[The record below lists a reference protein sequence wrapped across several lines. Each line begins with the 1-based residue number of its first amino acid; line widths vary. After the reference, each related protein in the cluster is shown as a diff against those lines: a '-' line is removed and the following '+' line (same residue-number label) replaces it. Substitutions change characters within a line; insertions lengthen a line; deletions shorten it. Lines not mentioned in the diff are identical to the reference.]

1 MKSLEKGQDKIQK
14 ICDKLR
20 HEILEPA
27 QTEAKKIVESAK
39 ANAEKIILEA
49 EKQAEQLIKQARGQ
63 IEQERNVFRSSL
75 QQSSK
80 QVLETLRQEIEQ
92 KFFNEELQTVI
103 EKETANPK
111 LIADLINGL
120 VSVLEKEGIK
130 GDISVVIPQKVSTQE
145 VNVLLLDGVR
155 KKLKNKPLE
164 IGHFA
169 GGVQVKLLGKKM
181 TLDLTD
187 HSLRELLANF
197 ARKDFRQ
204 LIFSH

>member
-20 HEILEPA
+20 HEILEPSYI
-27 QTEAKKIVESAK
+27 EAKKITDAAQVKAES
-39 ANAEKIILEA
+39 IISDA

-75 QQSSK
+75 QQSAK
-80 QVLETLRQEIEQ
+80 QVLESLRQEIEQ
-92 KFFNEELQTVI
+92 KFFNDELQSIV
-103 EKETANPK
+103 EKDTANPK
-111 LIADLINGL
+111 LIADLVNGL
-120 VSVLEKEGIK
+120 VSALEKEGVK
-130 GDISVVIPQKVSTQE
+130 ADISLVIPQHVSAKD
-145 VNVLLLDGVR
+145 VNAFLLEQVL

-164 IGHFA
+164 LGNFS
-169 GGVQVKLLGKKM
+169 GGVQVKLVGKKM

-187 HSLRELLANF
+187 HALKELLANF
-197 ARKDFRQ
+197 ARKDYRQ